1 MIHSTTF
8 LKRDHHLL
16 YTNFTKSNTME
27 GKKGGHPTQGAQSLS
42 DLKKV
47 MTALT
52 TKESLSVTGG
62 GDSSDELFRR
72 TVERDRWNNHCG
84 GIVPQ

>member
-27 GKKGGHPTQGAQSLS
+27 GNKGGSLPAQGAKSLA

-47 MTALT
+47 MTELT
-52 TKESLSVTGG
+52 TKESLSVVGG
-62 GDSSDELFRR
+62 VDGR
-72 TVERDRWNNHCG
+72 TVEKDRWNNHCG

>member
-8 LKRDHHLL
+8 FKRDHHLL

-27 GKKGGHPTQGAQSLS
+27 GKKEGSLPTQHGAKSLA
-42 DLKKV
+42 DLKKE
-47 MTALT
+47 MTELN
-52 TKESLSVTGG
+52 TKDALSVVGG
-62 GDSSDELFRR
+62 R
-72 TVERDRWNNHCG
+72 TVERDRWNTHCG